1 MNSLIYFKLIRWKNL
16 LLISYTFILLKFV
29 LFPSFQIETLLS
41 NFQFIILLVSVLLI
55 TASGYI
61 INDIFDI
68 KADEINKPK
77 KLIVSKLITIE
88 KANSWYKI
96 TNTIGIFLGILLCL
110 NIAKPTYSFIFIGA
124 ALLLYYYSKNLKGK
138 PFIGNIIVSFLTA
151 FSILILVIF
160 DIDLSVES
168 ILNSLVINIV
178 LLLSIFAFMI
188 SVAREMVKDIED
200 INGDYSLSLN
210 TLPIVIGRK
219 RTKRIIRLICFAPIL
234 LILFLAF
241 NYSDE
246 YKYTVL
252 YLTVFTFIPLFYI
265 FLKLRTVKTKKEYQK
280 ISLLLKII
288 MFLGVNSILVISKF
302 H

>member
-68 KADEINKPK
+68 TADEINKPK

-200 INGDYSLSLN
+200 INGDYSLSLS